1 MSDQNRLAVDRRP
14 GRRLLWFG
22 MVVALSGIVI
32 FFVLL
37 SAKILIAPWYIP
49 ILASLGAG
57 LLLVSLVRARSIWR
71 WTAFLLFTAFAT
83 AVWVLL
89 LVVLATPA
97 YTGPVQGGQP
107 FPEFATALAGGSSF
121 TQDELKGEQ
130 NTVMVFFNGRH

>member
-37 SAKILIAPWYIP
+37 NAGILIAPWYIP

-57 LLLVSLVRARSIWR
+57 LLLLSLVRARSIWR
-71 WTAFLLFTAFAT
+71 WAAFLLFTAFAT
-83 AVWVLL
+83 VVWVML

-97 YTGPVQGGQP
+97 YTGRVKGGQQ

-121 TQDELKGEQ
+121 TQNELKGEQ

>member
-14 GRRLLWFG
+14 GRRLLWLG

-37 SAKILIAPWYIP
+37 NARILIAPWYIP

-57 LLLVSLVRARSIWR
+57 LLLLSLVRARSIWR
-71 WTAFLLFTAFAT
+71 WAAFLFFAAFAT
-83 AVWVLL
+83 AVWVML

-97 YTGPVQGGQP
+97 YAGPVKGGQP
-107 FPEFATALAGGSSF
+107 FPEFATTLADGSSF
-121 TQDELKGEQ
+121 SQNELKGE
-130 NTVMVFFNGRH
+130 